1 MVSIVLVFILVQAV
15 WYFAIKYSKNGGIK
29 VILTVLEV
37 IVWLAVLLLIAVVAS
52 VVLV

>member
-1 MVSIVLVFILVQAV
+1 MVSIVIVFILVQAV
-15 WYFAIKYSKNGGIK
+15 WNFAIRYSKNGGIK